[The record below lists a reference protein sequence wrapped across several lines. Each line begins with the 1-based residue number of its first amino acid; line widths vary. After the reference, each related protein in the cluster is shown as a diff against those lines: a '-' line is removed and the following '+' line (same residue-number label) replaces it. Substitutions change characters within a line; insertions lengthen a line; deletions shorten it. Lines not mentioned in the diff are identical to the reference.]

1 VSDVTQPARRLALL
15 VDGENLPADFAKA
28 IMAFASARGE
38 IRVQRV
44 YGSESHLGAWK
55 KQRGYRVIPTTIGR
69 NCADVALA
77 VDAMELAADG
87 RVDRVVIAS
96 SDSDF
101 GHLVQRLTARGVTPF
116 GVGRANAK
124 LEFQDAFEEFLAL
137 QDDALHM
144 EVSQIDRH
152 IGDLILSHGKEGR
165 LLISDLTTYMSRFH
179 AMPPRVTGFK
189 DWAIYLRSKPLLY
202 AVTKGKSGR
211 KVRLLISR
219 EEFSVLPVQEVPL
232 RDVAAP
238 TMEHLPSLDPAEVV
252 ATLREVLKT
261 PSRNGGLML
270 SQLGTVMAKRHR
282 MKKGSLPQKNW
293 RKFIRSIP
301 DVVRIEG
308 DGANARV
315 FLVNGSRLPQ
325 SAYESRQD
333 LTSADI
339 AQAICSVVRHHGTNG
354 QITLS
359 QLSNYMESEHG
370 IRRQDLPERRWYDFL
385 SSRPHLYRVG
395 PKGPDTAMQ
404 LDPALAV

>member
-152 IGDLILSHGKEGR
+152 IGDLILSHGTEGR
-165 LLISDLTTYMSRFH
+165 LLLSDLTTYMNRFH

-189 DWAIYLRSKPLLY
+189 DWGIYLRSKPLLY
-202 AVTKGKSGR
+202 AVTKGNAGR

-219 EEFSVLPVQEVPL
+219 EEFSVLPVREVPL

-238 TMEHLPSLDPAEVV
+238 TMEHLPNLDPAEVV

-261 PSRNGGLML
+261 PSKNGGLML
-270 SQLGTVMAKRHR
+270 SQLGTVMARRHR
-282 MKKGSLPQKNW
+282 IKKGRLPQKNW
-293 RKFIRSIP
+293 RKFIRTIP

-308 DGANARV
+308 EGSNARL
-315 FLVNGSRLPQ
+315 FLVNGPNLPQ
-325 SAYESRQD
+325 AAHAPRQD
-333 LTSADI
+333 LTGADI
-339 AQAICSVVRHHGTNG
+339 TKAICSVVRHHGENG
-354 QITLS
+354 GIMLCRLS
-359 QLSNYMESEHG
+359 SLMDSEYG
-370 IRRQDLPERRWYDFL
+370 IRRHDLPERRWYDFL
-385 SSRPHLYRVG
+385 EARPHLYQVG
-395 PKGPDTAMQ
+395 PKGPDTMLR
-404 LDPALAV
+404 LDPAVAA